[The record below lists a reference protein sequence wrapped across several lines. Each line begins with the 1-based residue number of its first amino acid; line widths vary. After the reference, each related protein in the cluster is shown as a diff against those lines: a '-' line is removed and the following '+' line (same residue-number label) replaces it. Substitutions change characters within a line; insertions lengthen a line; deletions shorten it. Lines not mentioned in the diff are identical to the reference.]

1 MDRNVTEKPPR
12 AVVNRFELAAARM
25 ADAWVRAGRVTV
37 TSDDLAIARE
47 FLQAMGWKVTDGRG
61 GLLRVVA
68 RRSRQVLQLTPEG
81 AVLLAM
87 RRLAGRR

>member
-1 MDRNVTEKPPR
+1 VDRNVTEKPPR

>member
-68 RRSRQVLQLTPEG
+68 RRSRRVLQLTPEG

>member
-61 GLLRVVA
+61 GLPRVVA
-68 RRSRQVLQLTPEG
+68 RRSRRVLQLTPEG

>member
-1 MDRNVTEKPPR
+1 VDRNVTEKPPR

-25 ADAWVRAGRVTV
+25 ADAWMRAGRVTV
-37 TSDDLAIARE
+37 TSDDLHIARE
-47 FLQAMGWKVTDGRG
+47 FLQATGWRVSESRS

-68 RRSRQVLQLTPEG
+68 RRSRQVLELTPEG

-87 RRLAGRR
+87 RRLAVRR